1 MKRIRSSAGAGPR
14 RPLAAALLGATLAGC
29 IVPVPGDDP
38 LELELMT
45 PDELRAYT
53 EDVFRRHNRVVTQ
66 LMMAGTASL
75 DERQRRRLER
85 AEARMNRACADLND
99 VASARAAGRDTDLA
113 LENRVR
119 TSVADCEGRTEAV
132 ASMLE
137 RFAEQPDD
145 EPDEEPDHDPGDD
158 AGNDD

>member
-1 MKRIRSSAGAGPR
+1 MRRIRSNAGASPR
-14 RPLAAALLGATLAGC
+14 RALAAALLGATLTGC

-85 AEARMNRACADLND
+85 AEARMNRACADLNE

-119 TSVADCEGRTEAV
+119 TSVADCEGRTETV

-137 RFAEQPDD
+137 RFGYDS
-145 EPDEEPDHDPGDD
+145 GDD
-158 AGNDD
+158 AGDEN